1 MTALPPR
8 TVCRED
14 RPGGREL
21 DLRELIP
28 EAARQQSQPITGRG
42 VPVLNWIWLGL
53 ILSSIVFA
61 AYTGRMTEVTQG
73 LFEGTKDAVQLV
85 IGLVGGMMF
94 MLGLVRIAFDGGLR
108 DWIARRLAP
117 LLRRL
122 FPEVP
127 PDHPAMGAI
136 VMNMASNMLGLG
148 NAATPFGLKAM
159 TELAKLNRNSQTAS
173 DAMVLFL
180 AINTSAITLLPPTGT
195 IMVRLAA
202 GSEAADAIWVP
213 TLLATFCSTL
223 AAVAMFYALRRLP
236 VFRPVPLPPSEA
248 AEPGEVFDGL
258 LDAPAATAHR
268 LPMEWWRRGL
278 VAAVLLALAG
288 FLLRDGA
295 QLVSEHGFV
304 DGLLQLVQS
313 WAFPSLIAGLLLIGV
328 AGRVSVYDSMIA
340 GAREGLEVAVRIVPY
355 LVAII
360 AAVKMLRVSGL
371 LDVVIRAVA
380 PVTNAIGVP
389 AEVLPMAILR
399 PLSGSGAF
407 AVMGETLQAYGPDS
421 FIGMLAST
429 LQGSTETTFY
439 VLALYYGAARVTQS
453 RHTLAACLTGDL
465 AGFVGAVAACHFFFG

>member
-1 MTALPPR
+1 M
-8 TVCRED
+8 
-14 RPGGREL
+14 
-21 DLRELIP
+21 
-28 EAARQQSQPITGRG
+28 
-42 VPVLNWIWLGL
+42 LNWIWLGL
-53 ILSSIVFA
+53 ILSSIVYA
-61 AYTGRMTEVTQG
+61 AYTGRMTHVTQG
-73 LFEGTKDAVQLV
+73 LFAGTQDAVQLV

-94 MLGLVRIAFDGGLR
+94 MLGLVQIAFDGGLR

-117 LLRRL
+117 LLQRL

-159 TELAKLNRNSQTAS
+159 TELAKLNRHSQTAS
-173 DAMVLFL
+173 DSMVLFL
-180 AINTSAITLLPPTGT
+180 AINTSAITLLPPSGT
-195 IMVRLAA
+195 IMIRLAA

-213 TLLATFCSTL
+213 TLIATFCSTL
-223 AAVAMFYALRRLP
+223 AAVAVFYALRRLP
-236 VFRPVPLPPSEA
+236 IFRPVPLPPMQPSDAVDLSEA
-248 AEPGEVFDGL
+248 TPDTPAE
-258 LDAPAATAHR
+258 APAR
-268 LPMEWWRRGL
+268 EPLEWWRLGL
-278 VAAVLLALAG
+278 VGLVLLALAG
-288 FLLRDGA
+288 FFLRDGA
-295 QLVSEHGFV
+295 QLIGEHGIL

-355 LVAII
+355 LVAIM

-371 LDVVIRAVA
+371 LDVVIQKVA
-380 PVTNAIGVP
+380 PLTNAIGVP

-407 AVMGETLQAYGPDS
+407 GVMGETLQSYGPDS

-465 AGFVGAVAACHFFFG
+465 AGFIGAVAACHLFFG